1 MKKSR
6 LFLFM
11 VVVMTF
17 ARSGLAAANTEVG
30 GIAAIVNDQVIS
42 VYDVNQRTELFLVTS
57 GIEKTPE
64 TIQQLRGQVLR
75 SLVDEMMQI
84 QAAKDA
90 EIKIDQSEID
100 ASIQR
105 IARDFGGEVSAVA
118 EFLQQ
123 NNISLKTLESQ
134 IAAEIAWSYFVQQ
147 RFSGRIRIS
156 QIEIEEAY
164 NRAVET
170 MSQSRFNYSEIL
182 LLSDSTDDEEKTI
195 NLAFEIVSQLRGG
208 ADFGV
213 MARQFS
219 NATSSAQGGRLG
231 WVTETQLEDSVA
243 EALRGINDGEISE
256 PFRTN
261 SGIQI
266 IRRDGFQKSGGIDSN
281 RNLYDLLLISFD
293 SESETL
299 AKSLL
304 DTRENFKTCKQAEQD
319 ATLYGSTK
327 TQRTGARPLGSFMP
341 ALKSILAD
349 LEAGEISPSV
359 RTKDSVDLIVVC
371 DRKDDQGRVVTRDQV
386 ENNIYQQRMSMMSR
400 RHMRELRRDAVVEY
414 R

>member
-1 MKKSR
+1 MV
-6 LFLFM
+6 FM
-11 VVVMTF
+11 LLVVRPGT
-17 ARSGLAAANTEVG
+17 AAANTEVG

-42 VYDVNQRTELFLVTS
+42 IYDVNQRTELFLVTS

-64 TIQQLRGQVLR
+64 NVQQLRGQVLR

-105 IARDFGGEVSAVA
+105 IARDFGGEVSAVEA
-118 EFLQQ
+118 FLQQ
-123 NNISLKTLESQ
+123 NNISLKTLETQ
-134 IAAEIAWSYFVQQ
+134 IAAEIAWSYFVQS

-170 MSQSRFNYSEIL
+170 MSQSRFSYSEIL
-182 LLSDSTDDEEKTI
+182 LLSDGISDEDKTI

-231 WVTETQLEDSVA
+231 WVTESQLEDSVA
-243 EALRGINDGEISE
+243 EALRGLGDNQISE
-256 PFRTN
+256 PFRSN
-261 SGIQI
+261 AGIRI
-266 IRRDGFQKSGGIDSN
+266 IRRDGYQQSGGIDSN

-293 SESETL
+293 GNSDSL
-299 AKSLL
+299 AQNLL
-304 DTRENFKTCKQAEQD
+304 ETRENFKSCKQAEQD

-327 TQRTGARPLGSFMP
+327 TQRTGSRALGSFMP
-341 ALKSILAD
+341 ALKTILAD

-359 RTKDSVDLIVVC
+359 RTKDSVDLIIVC

-386 ENNIYQQRMSMMSR
+386 ENNIYQQRLSMMSR